1 MLPLRLLVAV
11 ATVTHQEEVEDI
23 EVEVVGEEVEERERV
38 TIRAGGRGSEL
49 RKGWESSSQKLLD
62 SSTE

>member
-1 MLPLRLLVAV
+1 MLPLRLPVAV
-11 ATVTHQEEVEDI
+11 AAVTPQEEVEDI
-23 EVEVVGEEVEERERV
+23 EVEVGGEEVAEKEGV
-38 TIRAGGRGSEL
+38 TIRAGGRGREL